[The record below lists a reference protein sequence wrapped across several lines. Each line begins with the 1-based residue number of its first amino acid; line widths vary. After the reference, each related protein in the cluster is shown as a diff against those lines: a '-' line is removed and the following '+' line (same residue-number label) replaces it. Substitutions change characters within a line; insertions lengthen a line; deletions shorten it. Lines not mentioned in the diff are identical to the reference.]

1 MTNRPYADP
10 GPIERGA
17 YTLGVN
23 GGARFVASIEDD
35 TVRWGTDPGSANRT
49 TSVVDFKS
57 WVYASRAVRWP
68 GPYLQEMADL

>member
-1 MTNRPYADP
+1 MTNRPYTDP

-23 GGARFVASIEDD
+23 GRSRFVGSIDGD
-35 TVRWGTDPGSANRT
+35 TVRWGTDPGTPNRSSST
-49 TSVVDFKS
+49 GDFKS

-68 GPYLQEMADL
+68 GPYFQETAE